1 MPKPTRNQIYDAVIR
16 RMVNEA
22 MEEKELAFAQA
33 HGADGEE
40 VLLGVII
47 GAANALGHSPW
58 PEEFIGGRVIEQR
71 FGSWEEALRRA
82 GLDAPPRPRRMEH
95 FLRVQEETRRQ
106 RLIYRQRKEEKK
118 RKARERMENQAENR

>member
-16 RMVNEA
+16 RMVHAA
-22 MEEKELAFAQA
+22 MEDQELAFAQT

-40 VLLGVII
+40 VLLGVLT

-58 PEEFIGGRVIEQR
+58 PEEFIGGRLIEQR
-71 FGSWEEALRRA
+71 FGSWEEALHRA
-82 GLDAPPRPRRMEH
+82 GLELPSQPYRMERN
-95 FLRVQEETRRQ
+95 LRWQEENRRQ

-118 RKARERMENQAENR
+118 RKARERMENQAKNC